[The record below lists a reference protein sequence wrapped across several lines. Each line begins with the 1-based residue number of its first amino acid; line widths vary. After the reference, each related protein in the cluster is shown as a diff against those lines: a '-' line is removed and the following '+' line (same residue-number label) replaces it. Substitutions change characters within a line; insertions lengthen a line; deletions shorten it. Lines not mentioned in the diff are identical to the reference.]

1 MVELS
6 VATAKYPNIIG
17 SDAAFRRIRR
27 EFAAVRSGERR
38 STLLISGDS
47 TNAGRGSGTGDANLE
62 NGARAK
68 RPAAVMANILN
79 SMGIPA
85 RADATTGRQGIAPA
99 TMAHYTEY
107 NPDVTFGATWSSAAP
122 EAIGGAMFS
131 EASPNT
137 GAMGFTPKRAADRF
151 DILYPRGGGF
161 GAITVSDSGGTLT
174 GGSIDQAGAS
184 AMLLASTS
192 RVTASTTPV
201 NIARASGGTV
211 YINAI
216 IPWNSTLPEFCIVD
230 GSSIG
235 WRASDYLTTSQYWSP
250 RNSLAPIAANLHYI
264 ELGLNDMALGDSL
277 ATYLTNLEAWV
288 DLCQAQSGAQS
299 AILGVSAPG
308 DSPYALTVDW
318 LRGIADLA
326 RDKDIV
332 LVDHYSRFVSRAADT
347 SLYSDAVHLKAAG
360 SAMKGALLASLALL

>member
-6 VATAKYPNIIG
+6 IATGKYPNIIG

-47 TNAGRGSGTGDANLE
+47 TNAGRGSGSGDANLE

-68 RPAAVMANILN
+68 RPVAVMANILN

-85 RADATTGRQGIAPA
+85 RADATTGHQGIAPT

-107 NPDVTFGATWSSAAP
+107 NPDVTFGATWASAAG

-137 GAMGFTPKRAADRF
+137 GAMVFTPKRAADRF
-151 DILYPRGGGF
+151 DILYPRGGAF
-161 GAITVSDSGGTLT
+161 GAITVSDAGGTLT
-174 GGSIDQAGAS
+174 GGSISQTGAN
-184 AMLLASTS
+184 AMLLSSTS
-192 RVTASTTPV
+192 RAAASTTPV

-211 YINAI
+211 YVNGI

-230 GSSIG
+230 VSCVGR
-235 WRASDYLTTSQYWSP
+235 RASTYTDTSQYWSP
-250 RNSLAPIAANLHYI
+250 RNSLAPIGANLHYI
-264 ELGLNDMALGDSL
+264 ELGLNEISLGDSL
-277 ATYLTNLEAWV
+277 SAYLTNLETWV
-288 DLCQAQSGAQS
+288 DLCQAQSGTQS
-299 AILGVSAPG
+299 AILGISAPG
-308 DSPYALTVDW
+308 DGSYALPVEW
-318 LRGIADLA
+318 RRGIANLA

-332 LVDHYSRFVSRAADT
+332 LIDHYSRFVSRASDT
-347 SLYSDAVHLKAAG
+347 SLYSDNVHLTAPG